1 MSKLAQYWPTIRQVV
16 YGVLA
21 AGLAVAAAAGWITS
35 EQSDQWLAHAVTALG
50 ALGFIVAGLYVPKAP
65 ASAPKP
71 DPNGGAGGD
80 GGWPTT
86 NGEWTVTVG
95 SGGVGGTPPLPSI
108 PDVVAQAQRTVQD
121 VATQAQSTVDQ
132 ARAELERRLGR

>member
-1 MSKLAQYWPTIRQVV
+1 MSKLAQYWPTIRQVI
-16 YGVLA
+16 YGILA

-65 ASAPKP
+65 DAAPKMEP
-71 DPNGGAGGD
+71 VGA
-80 GGWPTT
+80 
-86 NGEWTVTVG
+86 
-95 SGGVGGTPPLPSI
+95 SPLEIQGFPQENI
-108 PDVVAQAQRTVQD
+108 AQRFEELRRARQV
-121 VATQAQSTVDQ
+121 SVDQ

>member
-1 MSKLAQYWPTIRQVV
+1 MSKLAQYWPTIRQVI
-16 YGVLA
+16 YGILA

-65 ASAPKP
+65 DSAPKTEP
-71 DPNGGAGGD
+71 VEYTPTPNMGIRPEFGPVIPWRETAQS
-80 GGWPTT
+80 
-86 NGEWTVTVG
+86 VT
-95 SGGVGGTPPLPSI
+95 
-108 PDVVAQAQRTVQD
+108 
-121 VATQAQSTVDQ
+121 TQAQATVDQ

>member
-1 MSKLAQYWPTIRQVV
+1 MSKLAQYWPTIRQVT
-16 YGVLA
+16 YGILA

-65 ASAPKP
+65 DSAPKTEP
-71 DPNGGAGGD
+71 VGPSPLEIQHFPQPN
-80 GGWPTT
+80 
-86 NGEWTVTVG
+86 
-95 SGGVGGTPPLPSI
+95 I
-108 PDVVAQAQRTVQD
+108 AQRFEELRRSG
-121 VATQAQSTVDQ
+121 QASVDQ

>member
-1 MSKLAQYWPTIRQVV
+1 MSKLAQYWPTIRQVI
-16 YGVLA
+16 YGILA

-65 ASAPKP
+65 DSAPKTEP
-71 DPNGGAGGD
+71 VVYTPA
-80 GGWPTT
+80 
-86 NGEWTVTVG
+86 
-95 SGGVGGTPPLPSI
+95 SSMGTRPEFGPVI
-108 PDVVAQAQRTVQD
+108 PWRDTAESVAAQAQ
-121 VATQAQSTVDQ
+121 ATVDQ